1 MLFSIFIYTLWVV
14 VWLIIYIWLNFRQVV
29 LKSIFVIIFFSY
41 SQECDYPEYIG
52 DGKCD
57 EQLLT
62 GVCKHDGGDCD
73 STYTIPDIE
82 YEDYDYHDYQDY
94 QLDQNNKDSD
104 YDKEYAEYIYKEQ
117 LDEYYENYE

>member
-1 MLFSIFIYTLWVV
+1 M
-14 VWLIIYIWLNFRQVV
+14 
-29 LKSIFVIIFFSY
+29 
-41 SQECDYPEYIG
+41 
-52 DGKCD
+52 
-57 EQLLT
+57 T

-117 LDEYYENYE
+117 LDEYYENYEWMLLFFHMLYIKMK

>member
-1 MLFSIFIYTLWVV
+1 MLFSIFTYTFWVV
-14 VWLIIYIWLNFRQVV
+14 LWLIIYIWLNFGQVV

-82 YEDYDYHDYQDY
+82 YEDYDYHDYQ
-94 QLDQNNKDSD
+94 LDQNNKDSD